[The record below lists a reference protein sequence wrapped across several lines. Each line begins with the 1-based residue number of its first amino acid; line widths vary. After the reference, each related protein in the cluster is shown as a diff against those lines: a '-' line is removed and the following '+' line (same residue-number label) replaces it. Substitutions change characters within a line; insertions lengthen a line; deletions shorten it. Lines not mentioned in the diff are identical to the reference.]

1 LAHSYSK
8 CSQPSSR
15 KRLRLLG
22 DMATPSVVW
31 PWPWVLYTFI
41 LFSSFLCHDS
51 FFQLERAFELIKQ
64 GLVTL
69 DDEDKIDK
77 KKTSLPQ
84 FNDKL
89 WGSKVRKWVMSTQ
102 KLDVKEHWP
111 NILHNAASRVADFN
125 VDEDGDEDDGD
136 EDPRAMIVICK

>member
-1 LAHSYSK
+1 
-8 CSQPSSR
+8 
-15 KRLRLLG
+15 
-22 DMATPSVVW
+22 M
-31 PWPWVLYTFI
+31 LYTFI

-51 FFQLERAFELIKQ
+51 FFQLEHAFELIKQ

-111 NILHNAASRVADFN
+111 NILHNATSQVADFN